1 MKIPF
6 KQYWQLL
13 SRFLQPQRGRVAW
26 LAVILLSSI
35 GLHLLN
41 PLVLRYFIDTAV
53 TGGAADTLP
62 AVALM
67 FIGIAL
73 VNQVLSVLA
82 TYLSENVSW
91 TATNALRADLVEH
104 CLSLD
109 MSFHKAHTPGE
120 LIERVDGDVNTLA
133 GFFSQFTIQVLGNML
148 LLVGIMVVL
157 FNEDWRAGLSLTLFA
172 GVNLVTLV
180 RLRAFA
186 VPYWANV
193 RQMSAEF
200 FGFLGEQL
208 AGTEDIRANGA
219 TSYVLRRFRQIL
231 QRWQPFFQRAYLAGT
246 TLEATAIGLITVGV
260 VTALGV
266 GAYLWNLGAITIG
279 TVYLLYHYTLLLIEP
294 VEQIRRH
301 LEDLQR
307 AEASI
312 QRIRALFE
320 IQSKLSQGGNQS
332 LPAGALAVAFEDV
345 SFSYDDAHE
354 VTVTLVSQPESA
366 QLDPQAVE
374 TTEKQV
380 LHNITFS
387 LLPGQVLGLL
397 GRTGS
402 GKTTLARL
410 VARLYD
416 PDQGCV
422 RLGGVATHLTP
433 VADLPR
439 HVGLVTQDVQLFQ
452 ASIRDNLTFFNEA
465 ISDERIQ
472 QTLTALGLSA
482 WLQGLPQGL
491 ETELGPDG
499 EGLSAGEAQLLAFA
513 RVFLKDPGLVIL
525 DEASSRLDPATERL
539 VDRAVAR
546 LLQERTGIII
556 AHRLA
561 TVQRADV
568 IMILENGRMSEFGP
582 RETLANDPH
591 SRFAQLLRTDL
602 TELLA

>member
-35 GLHLLN
+35 GLQLLN

-53 TGGAADTLP
+53 TGGAADTLL

-208 AGTEDIRANGA
+208 AGTEDIG
-219 TSYVLRRFRQIL
+219 
-231 QRWQPFFQRAYLAGT
+231 PM
-246 TLEATAIGLITVGV
+246 
-260 VTALGV
+260 
-266 GAYLWNLGAITIG
+266 
-279 TVYLLYHYTLLLIEP
+279 
-294 VEQIRRH
+294 
-301 LEDLQR
+301 
-307 AEASI
+307 
-312 QRIRALFE
+312 
-320 IQSKLSQGGNQS
+320 
-332 LPAGALAVAFEDV
+332 
-345 SFSYDDAHE
+345 
-354 VTVTLVSQPESA
+354 A
-366 QLDPQAVE
+366 Q
-374 TTEKQV
+374 
-380 LHNITFS
+380 
-387 LLPGQVLGLL
+387 
-397 GRTGS
+397 
-402 GKTTLARL
+402 
-410 VARLYD
+410 
-416 PDQGCV
+416 
-422 RLGGVATHLTP
+422 
-433 VADLPR
+433 
-439 HVGLVTQDVQLFQ
+439 
-452 ASIRDNLTFFNEA
+452 
-465 ISDERIQ
+465 
-472 QTLTALGLSA
+472 
-482 WLQGLPQGL
+482 
-491 ETELGPDG
+491 
-499 EGLSAGEAQLLAFA
+499 
-513 RVFLKDPGLVIL
+513 
-525 DEASSRLDPATERL
+525 PATYC
-539 VDRAVAR
+539 AAS
-546 LLQERTGIII
+546 TKFCNAG
-556 AHRLA
+556 
-561 TVQRADV
+561 
-568 IMILENGRMSEFGP
+568 SPSFKGP
-582 RETLANDPH
+582 T
-591 SRFAQLLRTDL
+591 
-602 TELLA
+602 